1 MLIRLYLFVV
11 SKSKLKYFTNCKASI
26 VGVGQPQGPTAGNDR
41 RRCAVDKK
49 TKKRIQTINKKLS
62 VLRQALKGAKTQRD
76 EPAEIAR
83 LEREVAKFE
92 TELESLKG

>member
-1 MLIRLYLFVV
+1 M
-11 SKSKLKYFTNCKASI
+11 
-26 VGVGQPQGPTAGNDR
+26 
-41 RRCAVDKK
+41 DKK

-83 LEREVAKFE
+83 LESEVAKFE
-92 TELESLKG
+92 AELESLKG